1 VDQGTR
7 APYRDVVL
15 RTLRQ
20 PRYAALGAV
29 MLIIAIACVAAG
41 TWQIARF
48 DQKVHENDA
57 LRANAR
63 QPAVPVGQL
72 LPLVHAGPPPGRS
85 HVEFRTVTATGT
97 YDVSGQS
104 LVRTRTL
111 GDTVGYLVLTP
122 LRTGHGT
129 LLVARGFLQ
138 QTSSGRAPQ
147 PHAPPAG
154 VVTVRARA
162 HTPETRNDAAAQL
175 TQHQVESINPTQQ
188 AARLGGAFYNGYVEL
203 TAGQPGARGL
213 TPFGSPNLSNPAG
226 GALEPQHF
234 AYIIQ
239 WYLFAALALA
249 APIVMARAET
259 KMRPTEEIDTVR
271 NTPELAPSVK
281 PSAGD
286 LRQAKLADRYGHA
299 R

>member
-1 VDQGTR
+1 
-7 APYRDVVL
+7 VL

-20 PRYAALGAV
+20 PRYAALGVV
-29 MLIIAIACVAAG
+29 MLVIAIACVAAG

-63 QPAVPVGQL
+63 EAAVPVAEL
-72 LPLVHAGPPPGRS
+72 LPLVHAGPPPTRS

-97 YDVSGQS
+97 YDVNGQS

-111 GDTVGYLVLTP
+111 GDAVGYLVLTP
-122 LRTGHGT
+122 LRTTGAT
-129 LLVARGFLQ
+129 LLVARGFLP
-138 QTSSGRAPQ
+138 QTSAGRAPQ
-147 PHAPPAG
+147 PKAPPAG
-154 VVTVRARA
+154 QVTVRARA
-162 HTPETRNDAAAQL
+162 HTPETRHDAAAQL
-175 TQHQVESINPTQQ
+175 PQHEVESINPAEQ
-188 AARLGGAFYNGYVEL
+188 AARLGGAFYNGYAEL
-203 TAGQPGARGL
+203 EAGQPGARGL

-239 WYLFAALALA
+239 WYLFAVLALA

-259 KMRPTEEIDTVR
+259 KIRRTEEIDTVPS
-271 NTPELAPSVK
+271 TPQLEPSAK